1 MMRSPHAKS
10 FGGSATSFAASLSF
24 AASDLNPRLTQL

>member
-10 FGGSATSFAASLSF
+10 FGGATSFAASLSF
-24 AASDLNPRLTQL
+24 AASDLNRRLTQL